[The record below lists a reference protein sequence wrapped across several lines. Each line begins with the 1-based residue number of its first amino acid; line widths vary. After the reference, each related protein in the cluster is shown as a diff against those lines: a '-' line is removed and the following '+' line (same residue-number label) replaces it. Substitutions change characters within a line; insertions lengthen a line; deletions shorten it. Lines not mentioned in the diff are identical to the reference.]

1 MKRLSYLTILLLCSC
16 SGINNSMTSCVDT
29 VSQKT
34 SQIKLAYF
42 QNRLDNATKKLQS
55 AEQKRITAMVKL
67 SQEKLTFISKKIN
80 EFERFISKK
89 DPTSLREELQGCDVS
104 SLFFEEREELSDMM
118 KYDDVR
124 FDAQEMLDKILS
136 MITSLND
143 QKNYRR

>member
-1 MKRLSYLTILLLCSC
+1 
-16 SGINNSMTSCVDT
+16 MTSCVDT